1 MRAAL
6 LQSSGY
12 KWWAFAAVG
21 IGLFTSVVDYGTVAV
36 ALPTIADHFNAD
48 FPTVQWI
55 MVGYNLTICAL
66 LLPMGRLSDII
77 GRKQVYIT
85 GLVLFV
91 IGSALSALSTD
102 IMVLILSRVLMGCG
116 AAMAEGTGMAMMVSA
131 FSSNERGKALG
142 SYMSVVGLGAISGPA
157 IGGLLVSVWD
167 WRSVFFFNIPLG
179 VLAVAASLVILD
191 NRRILGEDQRR
202 GRFDW
207 PGATLSATALITL
220 LLAAT
225 NGPRIGWGAPIIIAG
240 GAAFLVFL
248 GAFVW
253 WELRTPAPML
263 DLRLFKRRLFSMGIS
278 AGFIS
283 FLGLSAIRYL
293 IPFYLQT
300 VLDYSPGKIG
310 LILAPNAIAMIVI
323 GPLAGRLSDR
333 YGWRIL
339 NVGGL
344 LISAAGM
351 FLLVRVTETS
361 SLDLVLAGMLLQ
373 SCGLGFFNS
382 PNSSSIL
389 STVERHRYGV
399 VTALLN
405 LMRNSA
411 QVMGIAV
418 ATAIVTATMASMGY
432 AASLDAVSDA
442 PGAFTTGFRIVCL
455 AMASLTLLGVVIS
468 IAKGGRPAQIPVQQV
483 GGPHP
488 GGSQPD

>member
-1 MRAAL
+1 MRSAL
-6 LQSSGY
+6 LQSSNY
-12 KWWAFAAVG
+12 KWWAFAAIG
-21 IGLFTSVVDYGTVAV
+21 IGLFTSVVDYGTAAV
-36 ALPTIADHFNAD
+36 ALPTIADHFDSD

-55 MVGYNLTICAL
+55 MVGYNLTISAL

-77 GRKQVYIT
+77 GRKQVYVT

-91 IGSALSALSTD
+91 LGAALAGFSTD
-102 IMVLILSRVLMGCG
+102 IIILILSRVLMGCG
-116 AAMAEGTGMAMMVSA
+116 AAMAEGTGMAMMVSV
-131 FSSNERGKALG
+131 FSGNERGKALG

-157 IGGLLVSVWD
+157 IGGLLVGIWD
-167 WRSVFFFNIPLG
+167 WPSVFFFNVPLG
-179 VLAVAASLVILD
+179 ILAIAASLIILD
-191 NRRILGEDQRR
+191 NRRLVEGQVRD
-202 GRFDW
+202 RFDW
-207 PGATLSATALITL
+207 LGATVSATALITL

-225 NGPRIGWGAPIIIAG
+225 NGPRMGWGAPIIIAG
-240 GAAFLVFL
+240 EAAFLVLL
-248 GAFVW
+248 GVFIW
-253 WELRTPAPML
+253 WELRTPTPML
-263 DLRLFKRRLFSMGIS
+263 DLRLFKRRTFSMGIS

-283 FLGLSAIRYL
+283 FLGLSSVRYL
-293 IPFYLQT
+293 VPFYLQI
-300 VLDYSPGKIG
+300 VLNYSPSKIG

-323 GPLAGRLSDR
+323 GPLSGRLSDR
-333 YGWRIL
+333 YGWRKL

-351 FLLVRVTETS
+351 FLLARVTENS

-382 PNSSSIL
+382 PNSSPIL
-389 STVERHRYGV
+389 SVVERQRYGV

-455 AMASLTLLGVVIS
+455 AMASLMLVGVVIS
-468 IAKGGRPAQIPVQQV
+468 IVKGGSAAQIPVQQI
-483 GGPHP
+483 GEPQP

>member
-6 LQSSGY
+6 LQRSSY

-21 IGLFTSVVDYGTVAV
+21 VGLFTSVVDYGTVAV
-36 ALPTIADHFNAD
+36 ALPTIAEHFNTD

-55 MVGYNLTICAL
+55 MVGYNLTISAL

-77 GRKQVYIT
+77 GRKQVYVT
-85 GLVLFV
+85 GLLLFV
-91 IGSALSALSTD
+91 IGAALAGFSTD
-102 IMVLILSRVLMGCG
+102 VMVLILSRVLMGCG
-116 AAMAEGTGMAMMVSA
+116 AAMAEGTGMAMMVSV
-131 FSSNERGKALG
+131 FSGNERGKALG

-167 WRSVFFFNIPLG
+167 WRSVFFFNVPLG
-179 VLAVAASLVILD
+179 VLAIAASLIILD
-191 NRRILGEDQRR
+191 NRRLLEERR
-202 GRFDW
+202 RDKFDW
-207 PGATLSATALITL
+207 MGATLSATALITL

-240 GAAFLVFL
+240 WVGFLVFL

-300 VLDYSPGKIG
+300 VLDYSPSKIG

-333 YGWRIL
+333 YGWRLL

-351 FLLVRVTETS
+351 LLLVRVTENS

-455 AMASLTLLGVVIS
+455 AMAGFTLLGVVIS
-468 IAKGGRPAQIPVQQV
+468 IIKGGRPAQIPARQV
-483 GGPHP
+483 GEPQP

>member
-1 MRAAL
+1 MRSAL
-6 LQSSGY
+6 LQSSNY
-12 KWWAFAAVG
+12 KWWAFAAIG

-36 ALPTIADHFNAD
+36 ALPTIADHFDSD

-55 MVGYNLTICAL
+55 MVGYNLTISAL

-77 GRKQVYIT
+77 GRKQVYVT

-91 IGSALSALSTD
+91 LGAALAGFSTD
-102 IMVLILSRVLMGCG
+102 IIILILSRVLMGCG
-116 AAMAEGTGMAMMVSA
+116 AAMAEGTGMAMMVSV
-131 FSSNERGKALG
+131 FSGNERGKALG

-157 IGGLLVSVWD
+157 IGGLLVGIWD
-167 WRSVFFFNIPLG
+167 WPSVFFFNVPLG
-179 VLAVAASLVILD
+179 ILAIAASLIILD
-191 NRRILGEDQRR
+191 NRRLVEGQVRD
-202 GRFDW
+202 RFDW
-207 PGATLSATALITL
+207 LGATLSATALITL

-225 NGPRIGWGAPIIIAG
+225 NGPRMGWGAPIIIAG
-240 GAAFLVFL
+240 EAAFLVLL
-248 GAFVW
+248 GVFIW
-253 WELRTPAPML
+253 WELRTPTPML
-263 DLRLFKRRLFSMGIS
+263 DLRLFKRRTFSMGIS

-283 FLGLSAIRYL
+283 FLGLSSVRYL
-293 IPFYLQT
+293 VPFYLQI
-300 VLDYSPGKIG
+300 VLDYSPSKIG

-323 GPLAGRLSDR
+323 GPLSGRLSDR
-333 YGWRIL
+333 YGWRKL

-351 FLLVRVTETS
+351 FLLARVTENS

-389 STVERHRYGV
+389 SVVERQRYGV

-442 PGAFTTGFRIVCL
+442 PGAFTTGFRTVCL
-455 AMASLTLLGVVIS
+455 AMASLMLLGVVIS
-468 IAKGGRPAQIPVQQV
+468 IVKGGRPAQIPVQQI
-483 GGPHP
+483 GEPQP

>member
-1 MRAAL
+1 MRSAL
-6 LQSSGY
+6 LQSSNY
-12 KWWAFAAVG
+12 KWWAFAAIG

-36 ALPTIADHFNAD
+36 ALPTIAEHFDSD

-55 MVGYNLTICAL
+55 MVGYNLTISAL

-77 GRKQVYIT
+77 GRKQVYVT

-91 IGSALSALSTD
+91 LGAALAGFSTD
-102 IMVLILSRVLMGCG
+102 IIILILSRVLMGCG
-116 AAMAEGTGMAMMVSA
+116 AAMAEGTGMAMMVSV
-131 FSSNERGKALG
+131 FSGNERGKALG

-157 IGGLLVSVWD
+157 IGGLLVGIWD
-167 WRSVFFFNIPLG
+167 WPSVFFFNVPLG
-179 VLAVAASLVILD
+179 ILAIAASLIILD
-191 NRRILGEDQRR
+191 NRRLVEGQVRD
-202 GRFDW
+202 RFDW
-207 PGATLSATALITL
+207 LGATLSATALITL

-225 NGPRIGWGAPIIIAG
+225 NGPRMGWGAPIIIAG
-240 GAAFLVFL
+240 EAAFLVLL
-248 GAFVW
+248 GVFIW
-253 WELRTPAPML
+253 WELRTPTPML
-263 DLRLFKRRLFSMGIS
+263 DLRLFKRRTFSMGIS

-283 FLGLSAIRYL
+283 FLGLSSVRYL
-293 IPFYLQT
+293 VPFYLQI
-300 VLDYSPGKIG
+300 VLNYSPSKIG

-323 GPLAGRLSDR
+323 GPLSGRLSDR
-333 YGWRIL
+333 YGWRKL

-351 FLLVRVTETS
+351 FLLARVTENS

-389 STVERHRYGV
+389 SVVERQRYGV

-455 AMASLTLLGVVIS
+455 AMASLMLVGVVIS
-468 IAKGGRPAQIPVQQV
+468 IVKGGRAAQIPVQQI
-483 GGPHP
+483 GEPQP

>member
-6 LQSSGY
+6 LRSSNY
-12 KWWAFAAVG
+12 RWWAFAAIG

-36 ALPTIADHFNAD
+36 ALPTITDHFNSD

-55 MVGYNLTICAL
+55 MVGYNLTISAL

-77 GRKQVYIT
+77 GRKQVYVT

-91 IGSALSALSTD
+91 LGAALAGFSTN
-102 IMVLILSRVLMGCG
+102 ITILILSRVLMGCG
-116 AAMAEGTGMAMMVSA
+116 AAMAEGTGMAMMVSV
-131 FSSNERGKALG
+131 FSGNERGKALG

-157 IGGLLVSVWD
+157 IGGLLVSLWG
-167 WRSVFFFNIPLG
+167 WPSVFLFNVPLG
-179 VLAVAASLVILD
+179 ILAIAASLIILD
-191 NRRILGEDQRR
+191 NRRMLEDRKR
-202 GRFDW
+202 DRFDW
-207 PGATLSATALITL
+207 LGATLSATALITL

-225 NGPRIGWGAPIIIAG
+225 NGPRMGWGAPLIVAG
-240 GAAFLVFL
+240 GVAFLVFL
-248 GAFVW
+248 AAFVW
-253 WELRTPAPML
+253 WELKTPTPML
-263 DLRLFKRRLFSMGIS
+263 DLRLFKRRTFSMGIS

-293 IPFYLQT
+293 IPFYLQA

-323 GPLAGRLSDR
+323 GPLSGRLSDR
-333 YGWRIL
+333 YGWRKL

-351 FLLVRVTETS
+351 FLLVRVTENS

-432 AASLDAVSDA
+432 AASLDAVSNA

-468 IAKGGRPAQIPVQQV
+468 IVKGGRPAQAPIQQI
-483 GGPHP
+483 GDPQP

>member
-6 LQSSGY
+6 LQSNSY
-12 KWWAFAAVG
+12 KWWAFSAVG

-36 ALPTIADHFNAD
+36 ALPTIAEHFNTD

-55 MVGYNLTICAL
+55 MVGYNLTISAL

-85 GLVLFV
+85 GLLLFV
-91 IGSALSALSTD
+91 IGAALAGFSTD

-116 AAMAEGTGMAMMVSA
+116 AAMAEGTGMAMMVSV
-131 FSSNERGKALG
+131 FSGNERGKALG

-167 WRSVFFFNIPLG
+167 WRSVFFFNVPLG
-179 VLAVAASLVILD
+179 VLAIAASLIVLD
-191 NRRILGEDQRR
+191 NRRLLEERR
-202 GRFDW
+202 RDKFDW
-207 PGATLSATALITL
+207 MGATLSATALITL

-300 VLDYSPGKIG
+300 VLDYSPSKIG

-344 LISAAGM
+344 LLSAAGM
-351 FLLVRVTETS
+351 LLLVRVTENS

-389 STVERHRYGV
+389 STVERQRYGV
-399 VTALLN
+399 ATALLN

-432 AASLDAVSDA
+432 AASLDAASDA

-468 IAKGGRPAQIPVQQV
+468 IMKGGRPAQIPAQQI
-483 GGPHP
+483 GEPQSS
-488 GGSQPD
+488 GSQPD

>member
-1 MRAAL
+1 MRSAL
-6 LQSSGY
+6 SRNSSY
-12 KWWAFAAVG
+12 KWWAFVAIG

-36 ALPTIADHFNAD
+36 ALPTIADHFDAD

-55 MVGYNLTICAL
+55 MVGYNLTISAL

-77 GRKQVYIT
+77 GRKQVYVA

-91 IGSALSALSTD
+91 VGAALAGFSTD
-102 IMVLILSRVLMGCG
+102 ITTLILSRVLMGCG
-116 AAMAEGTGMAMMVSA
+116 AAMAEGTGMAMMVSV
-131 FSSNERGKALG
+131 FSGNERGKALG

-167 WRSVFFFNIPLG
+167 WRSVFFFNVPLG
-179 VLAVAASLVILD
+179 IMAVAASLIILD
-191 NRRILGEDQRR
+191 NRRMAEDHKRD
-202 GRFDW
+202 RFDW
-207 PGATLSATALITL
+207 LGATLSATALVTL

-225 NGPRIGWGAPIIIAG
+225 NGPRIGWGEPIIIASV
-240 GAAFLVFL
+240 AAFWALL
-248 GAFVW
+248 GAFIW

-263 DLRLFKRRLFSMGIS
+263 DLRLFKRRTFSMGIA

-283 FLGLSAIRYL
+283 FLGLSSVRYL
-293 IPFYLQT
+293 VPFYLQT
-300 VLDYSPGKIG
+300 VLNYSPGKIG

-323 GPLAGRLSDR
+323 GPLSGRLSDR
-333 YGWRIL
+333 YGWRKL

-351 FLLVRVTETS
+351 FLLARVTENS

-389 STVERHRYGV
+389 STVERQRYGV

-418 ATAIVTATMASMGY
+418 ATAIVTATIASMGY

-442 PGAFTTGFRIVCL
+442 PGAFTTGFRTVCL
-455 AMASLTLLGVVIS
+455 AMASLMLLGVVIS
-468 IAKGGRPAQIPVQQV
+468 IVKGGRPAQVPVQQI
-483 GGPHP
+483 GEPQP
-488 GGSQPD
+488 GASQPD

>member
-1 MRAAL
+1 MRSAL
-6 LQSSGY
+6 LQSSNY
-12 KWWAFAAVG
+12 KWWAFAAIG

-36 ALPTIADHFNAD
+36 ALPTIADHFDSD

-55 MVGYNLTICAL
+55 MVGYNLTISAL

-77 GRKQVYIT
+77 GRKQVYVT

-91 IGSALSALSTD
+91 LGAALAGFSTD
-102 IMVLILSRVLMGCG
+102 IIILILSRVLMGCG
-116 AAMAEGTGMAMMVSA
+116 AAMAEGTGMAMMVSV
-131 FSSNERGKALG
+131 FSGNERGKALG

-157 IGGLLVSVWD
+157 IGGLLVGIWD
-167 WRSVFFFNIPLG
+167 WPSVFFFNVPLG
-179 VLAVAASLVILD
+179 ILAIAASLIILD
-191 NRRILGEDQRR
+191 NRRLVEGQVRD
-202 GRFDW
+202 RFDW
-207 PGATLSATALITL
+207 LGATVSATALITL

-225 NGPRIGWGAPIIIAG
+225 NGPRMGWGAPIIIAG
-240 GAAFLVFL
+240 EAAFLVLL
-248 GAFVW
+248 GVFIW
-253 WELRTPAPML
+253 WELRTPTPML
-263 DLRLFKRRLFSMGIS
+263 DLRLFKRRTFSMGIS

-283 FLGLSAIRYL
+283 FLGLSSVRYL
-293 IPFYLQT
+293 VPFYLQI
-300 VLDYSPGKIG
+300 VLNYSPSKIG

-323 GPLAGRLSDR
+323 GPLSGRLSDR
-333 YGWRIL
+333 YGWRKL

-351 FLLVRVTETS
+351 FLLARVTENS

-382 PNSSSIL
+382 PNSSPIL
-389 STVERHRYGV
+389 SVVERQRYGV

-442 PGAFTTGFRIVCL
+442 PGAFTTGFRTIYCQGWQ
-455 AMASLTLLGVVIS
+455 AGTDTGPADRGASTRWESTRLSV
-468 IAKGGRPAQIPVQQV
+468 
-483 GGPHP
+483 
-488 GGSQPD
+488 

>member
-1 MRAAL
+1 MRSAL
-6 LQSSGY
+6 LQSSNY
-12 KWWAFAAVG
+12 KWWAFIAIG

-36 ALPTIADHFNAD
+36 ALPTIADHFNSD

-55 MVGYNLTICAL
+55 MVGYNLTISAL

-77 GRKQVYIT
+77 GRKQVYVT
-85 GLVLFV
+85 GLILFV
-91 IGSALSALSTD
+91 IGAALAGFSTD
-102 IMVLILSRVLMGCG
+102 ITILILSRVLMGCG
-116 AAMAEGTGMAMMVSA
+116 AAMAEGTGMAMMISV
-131 FSSNERGKALG
+131 FSGNERGKALG

-167 WRSVFFFNIPLG
+167 WRSVFFFNVPLG
-179 VLAVAASLVILD
+179 ILAITASLIILD
-191 NRRILGEDQRR
+191 NRRLLEGHRR
-202 GRFDW
+202 DRFDW
-207 PGATLSATALITL
+207 LGATLSATALITL

-225 NGPRIGWGAPIIIAG
+225 NGPRMGWDAPIIMASW
-240 GAAFLVFL
+240 AAFSVLL
-248 GAFVW
+248 GAFIW

-263 DLRLFKRRLFSMGIS
+263 DLRLFKRRTFSRGIS

-283 FLGLSAIRYL
+283 FLGLSSVRYL

-333 YGWRIL
+333 YGWRTL

-351 FLLVRVTETS
+351 FLLARVTENS

-389 STVERHRYGV
+389 STVERQRYGV

-418 ATAIVTATMASMGY
+418 ATAIITATMASMGY
-432 AASLDAVSDA
+432 AASLDAVSEA
-442 PGAFTTGFRIVCL
+442 PGAFTTGFRTVCL
-455 AMASLTLLGVVIS
+455 AMASLMLLGVVIS
-468 IAKGGRPAQIPVQQV
+468 IVKGGRAAQIPVQRIGEPQ
-483 GGPHP
+483 P
-488 GGSQPD
+488 GGSQSD

>member
-1 MRAAL
+1 MRSAL
-6 LQSSGY
+6 LQSSNY
-12 KWWAFAAVG
+12 KWWAFAAIG

-36 ALPTIADHFNAD
+36 ALPTIAEHFD
-48 FPTVQWI
+48 SEFPTVQWI
-55 MVGYNLTICAL
+55 MVGYNLTISAL

-77 GRKQVYIT
+77 GRKQVYVT

-91 IGSALSALSTD
+91 LGAALAGFSTD
-102 IMVLILSRVLMGCG
+102 IIILILSRVLMGCG
-116 AAMAEGTGMAMMVSA
+116 AAMAEGTGMAMMVSV
-131 FSSNERGKALG
+131 FSGNERGKALG

-157 IGGLLVSVWD
+157 IGGLLVGIWD
-167 WRSVFFFNIPLG
+167 WPSVFFFNVPLG
-179 VLAVAASLVILD
+179 ILAIAASLIILD
-191 NRRILGEDQRR
+191 NRRLVEGQVRD
-202 GRFDW
+202 RFDW
-207 PGATLSATALITL
+207 LGATLSATALITL

-225 NGPRIGWGAPIIIAG
+225 NGPRMGWGAPIIIAG
-240 GAAFLVFL
+240 EAAFLVLL
-248 GAFVW
+248 GVFIW
-253 WELRTPAPML
+253 WELRTPTPML
-263 DLRLFKRRLFSMGIS
+263 DLRLFKRRTFSMGIS

-283 FLGLSAIRYL
+283 FLGLSSVRYL
-293 IPFYLQT
+293 VPFYLQI
-300 VLDYSPGKIG
+300 VLNYSPSKIG

-323 GPLAGRLSDR
+323 GPLSGRLSDR
-333 YGWRIL
+333 YGWRKL

-351 FLLVRVTETS
+351 FLLARVTENS

-389 STVERHRYGV
+389 SVVERQRYGV

-455 AMASLTLLGVVIS
+455 AMASLMLVGVVIS
-468 IAKGGRPAQIPVQQV
+468 IVKGGRPAQIPVQQI
-483 GGPHP
+483 GEPQP

>member
-1 MRAAL
+1 MRSAL
-6 LQSSGY
+6 LQSSNY
-12 KWWAFAAVG
+12 KWWAFAAIG

-36 ALPTIADHFNAD
+36 ALPTIAEHFDSD

-55 MVGYNLTICAL
+55 MVGYNLTISAL

-77 GRKQVYIT
+77 GRKQVYVT

-91 IGSALSALSTD
+91 LGAALAGFSTD
-102 IMVLILSRVLMGCG
+102 IIILILSRVLMGCG
-116 AAMAEGTGMAMMVSA
+116 AAMAEGTGMAMMVSV
-131 FSSNERGKALG
+131 FSGNERGKALG

-157 IGGLLVSVWD
+157 IGGLLVGIWD
-167 WRSVFFFNIPLG
+167 WPSVFFFNVPLG
-179 VLAVAASLVILD
+179 ILAIAASLIILD
-191 NRRILGEDQRR
+191 NRRLVEGQVRD
-202 GRFDW
+202 RFDW
-207 PGATLSATALITL
+207 LGATLSATALITL

-225 NGPRIGWGAPIIIAG
+225 NGPRMGWGAPIIIAG
-240 GAAFLVFL
+240 EAAFLVLL
-248 GAFVW
+248 GVFIW
-253 WELRTPAPML
+253 WELRTPTPML
-263 DLRLFKRRLFSMGIS
+263 DLRLFKRRTFSMGIS

-283 FLGLSAIRYL
+283 FLGLSSVRYL
-293 IPFYLQT
+293 VPFYLQI
-300 VLDYSPGKIG
+300 VLNYSPSKIG

-323 GPLAGRLSDR
+323 GPLSGRLSDR
-333 YGWRIL
+333 YGWRKL

-351 FLLVRVTETS
+351 FLLARVTENS

-389 STVERHRYGV
+389 SVVERQRYGV

-455 AMASLTLLGVVIS
+455 AMASLMLVGVVIS
-468 IAKGGRPAQIPVQQV
+468 IVKGGRPAQIPVQQI
-483 GGPHP
+483 GEPQP